1 MSRNKRKANLI
12 AECVGDCY
20 EHFHNEMHEKNIICL
35 AGLLWAIAKGTRW
48 EEDARSGIEGVCPEF
63 FKDNTNDIQFP
74 RKQAKNKNPRTQFEL
89 FTLDCN
95 TSIIQNGYD
104 WCLKNLPLKDEGGIK
119 YRVDQLYITTSSQK
133 ILDKVNQHFG
143 SNFSFNAPLGG
154 YRFYITAKK
163 HHK

>member
-1 MSRNKRKANLI
+1 MNRNSKKANLV
-12 AECVGDCY
+12 AECIGDCWY
-20 EHFHNEMHEKNIICL
+20 AQRQKSQVSCL

-48 EEDARSGIEGVCPEF
+48 EEDARSGIEGVYPEF
-63 FKDNTNDIQFP
+63 FKDNTNDIQLP
-74 RKQAKNKNPRTQFEL
+74 RKRAKNKNPRTQFEL
-89 FTLDCN
+89 FTLDAN
-95 TSIIQNGYD
+95 TSIIQNGYN
-104 WCLKNLPLKDEGGIK
+104 WCIKNLPLKDESGIK

-154 YRFYITAKK
+154 YRFYITEKN